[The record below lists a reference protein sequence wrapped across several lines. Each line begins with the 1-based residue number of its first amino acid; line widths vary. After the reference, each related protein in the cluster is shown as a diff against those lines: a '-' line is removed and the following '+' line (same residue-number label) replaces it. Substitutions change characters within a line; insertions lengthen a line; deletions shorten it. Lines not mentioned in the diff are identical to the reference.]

1 MTVLEAA
8 EEIPNAGVRT
18 IQGWCKQGILD
29 GAKRVKTTL
38 YQRVGRGPKSGTLYK
53 KTIWVWVI
61 SAKSVR
67 KIARDRR

>member
-29 GAKRVKTTL
+29 AVRKKVTI
-38 YQRVGRGPKSGTLYK
+38 YQRVGRGPRSGTLYK
-53 KTIWVWVI
+53 KTIWVWSI
-61 SAKSVR
+61 TAKSVR
-67 KIARDRR
+67 KIAKDRR

>member
-18 IQGWCKQGILD
+18 IQAWCKAGILE
-29 GAKRVKTTL
+29 ATKKKTTV

-61 SAKSVR
+61 AAKSVR
-67 KIARDRR
+67 RVAKAHR